1 MQKRVQKKSYKR
13 KVNIR
18 LIKSNTS
25 YSIKELMVIFD
36 VGETTIR
43 YWLKLGLKT
52 IDGKSPPMIYCED
65 LRGFLTK
72 KQNGN
77 KKKCQ
82 DDEMMCFSCRSPR
95 KILKKQANLM
105 NQNDKVLHLKARCKK
120 CQSLMTRKYANHKMA
135 EIKEIFDLFVNC

>member
-1 MQKRVQKKSYKR
+1 MQKRVPKKSYKR

-25 YSIKELMVIFD
+25 YFVKDLMEIFD
-36 VGETTIR
+36 VGETTVR

-52 IDGKSPPMIYCED
+52 IDKKSPTMIYCED
-65 LRGFLTK
+65 LREFLTK

-82 DDEMMCFSCRSPR
+82 DDEMMCFSCKNPR
-95 KILKKQANLM
+95 KVFESKVNLIGK
-105 NQNDKVLHLKARCKK
+105 NDKVLHLKANCKE
-120 CQSLMTRKYANHKMA
+120 CQKTMTRKYANHKMA
-135 EIKEIFDLFVNC
+135 EIKEIFNLFY